1 MKTIARRKKKQKHF
15 IQLYM
20 RCKLLHHKF
29 NSTLEHFLKVN
40 KKSQHITV
48 RTLIFTAQD
57 FDGRSV
63 YLWIFYL
70 QHVVDRMTFQYCSMV
85 LYGTYTEVQ
94 IATFTNCLPN
104 LGVVLAGG
112 RSSGVIVK
120 AILPGSFA
128 YKDGQIKQGDHL
140 LAVNDV
146 FVHGMTCDQV
156 ANLLRHN
163 ADGKIQMIVGRAL
176 KSSTSAKKHSRT
188 TIRLPT
194 DVVTNPALLKNH
206 ITNLN
211 ADFGHKSSAST
222 ERYQSAIVEPSK
234 QQDVT
239 TSAPQHTGSRNDE
252 LENLSSQACLVN
264 RRKVDKK
271 TVQIRDIDL
280 EELKYE
286 QLPKILEQQTA
297 NSSQLT
303 TGESRNFYQ
312 PPSSAAATTSWE
324 SEDDSKLSL
333 HRSYSVG
340 NCDKIEETR
349 KKWQPICGPEYNILL
364 EIIIPQRF
372 VLHQPHSPVV
382 EFERSQCDETLGIS
396 LEGTVDIV
404 GNSEQC
410 PHHFI
415 KSISEDSDLCSLA
428 ELLKP
433 GDELLEVNDDVLYGK
448 SYCDVLNV
456 LRNLGKHVSIVC
468 ARRRSEFTK
477 PQVTQAGIE
486 LLGRFEDQEDMSGS
500 WSEKLDKAIIWSPYS
515 ERIMLVKGSEGLG
528 FTIFEHKAFID
539 RESTAIVV
547 HSLIPK
553 GVAQKSG
560 QILPGDRLLSVNDI
574 PMTNLSLK
582 KAIKILKATPV
593 GPVTLEIARP
603 LTLTGEVTADFDFEK
618 LYLPFD
624 ISMFDALRQVEDLS
638 EPLTDYISSS
648 PCIEKEEYDE
658 TFFPPTASAYGTIK
672 SISSTVCSVETNAS
686 SSSASSVKLQ
696 CSIPESLT
704 KTIRIKKKLSSFG
717 VKVEAAQYGSG
728 GCIVKSIDKYSA
740 VDFDGHLKV
749 GDMLLSVNGQDLKYA
764 SRAQV
769 KAIMRRVNLLTS
781 DISVKYVPAE
791 SVKKYDFY
799 QRRMNQRSSCSSLTG
814 LSLKKF
820 PEYYRSPYLSSKSL
834 ELSEIAVSESG
845 IKSANSS
852 LSLATAISC
861 PVTYRREYSFGDKID
876 TANGEQLS
884 STDLQLTTSDEQ
896 QDPRK
901 LPSVVGKSYQI
912 PILSDKLEIFNS
924 SDRSLLEKNKIN
936 DEQQL
941 PFVGTGI
948 GSGEVADERTEQ
960 QSEENVQNFETLD
973 NDKNRYA
980 EDQSAELG
988 IAKLKPVTKIVE
1000 IHRNKDQYLG
1010 ISIVGG
1016 KIEIM
1021 QGDNVKPFVISGVFV
1036 KSVLPNSAAQ
1046 KCNQIKIGDRILS
1059 VNGISLINRP
1069 HEECVHIIR
1078 HAESPVVLILESFSF
1093 AWPHLSSTSENEPNV
1108 QQTGQ
1113 TQDNR
1118 AYSSEEPGSQEKMT
1132 SSSIDID
1139 NWKNSNKSSTGSRR
1153 YASID
1158 SEQRSQLST
1167 VQHVLLDN
1175 SPDNGLTGSTTTM
1188 PVDDLCNDDKARQL
1202 STNGDCIV
1210 KAPTMSVKD
1219 DQLLL
1224 LDDELLERFGELNG
1238 ELHVTELRKANDN
1251 RLGLALVG
1259 NKDRSKVSVL
1269 IAGID
1274 DDDDES
1280 SAAFQ
1285 AFRQGKLSIGDEIL
1299 QVDDVVIH
1307 GRSHLNAS
1315 SIIKNRPNSIVRL
1328 VVLRRPNGAADL
1340 AIDPAKMQPSGDV
1353 LRKVSDP
1360 HAEFSFSKQSQ
1371 HEDTS
1376 PAAITMDAE
1385 TSTHTTFACDHHSKY
1400 ARTTDVKPIAEKTDV
1415 TEQISKTGSTTVQTQ
1430 STKSLKSA
1438 SNPATDSIV
1447 QGCET
1452 LIEIDKSGKGL
1463 GLSLV
1468 GGSDTILGSIVVH
1481 EIYPDGAAAMDGRL
1495 AAGDQILEVNGRS
1508 IRDAAHEVAI
1518 NLLRQTPSKVR
1529 LLVHRDPKMKINL
1542 LDPTNIYDIFEV
1554 ELNKKPGKGLGLSI
1568 VGRKHEPGIFI
1579 AEVMKGGIAESSGRL
1594 FQGDQLL
1601 AVNGKDLTASYQEEA
1616 ATLLKTATGIVKL
1629 KIGRIKVTSSRPKSA
1644 AAALSAA
1651 SDSSAQPALL
1661 NCMKISPEPS
1671 RRFTTTHGGRK
1682 DKGRFEASMKTEGRS
1697 KSLSPR
1703 EESNKKSCFYRISRH
1718 SFKFDRNRKT
1728 QIADTDDNNYDI
1740 IEVQLTK
1747 NSNQPWGMG
1756 VGKRPKGI
1764 LITSVQPNSLVDG
1777 KLHLGDRILA
1787 VNYQPVLDQASARSW
1802 LPGFA
1807 PCCSATNLIH
1817 PKDTTASFPTYCTQE
1832 PTGHFAAFSGQQFY
1846 GSFFETQAIIII
1858 LLRPIQEIQHHMC
1871 KTAEPSYTKLEMLL
1885 LQ

>member
-1 MKTIARRKKKQKHF
+1 MSSE
-15 IQLYM
+15 
-20 RCKLLHHKF
+20 F

-40 KKSQHITV
+40 QKSQHITV
-48 RTLIFTAQD
+48 RTLIFTAQAFEVKFFHHSHIESSVYYLIAD
-57 FDGRSV
+57 FDGSV

-85 LYGTYTEVQ
+85 VIVAVAVAVTALYGTYTEVQ

-239 TSAPQHTGSRNDE
+239 ASAPQHTGSRNDE

-297 NSSQLT
+297 NSSQLSLQQSSHISPSHEQLLPMLS

-312 PPSSAAATTSWE
+312 PPSSAATTSWE

-333 HRSYSVG
+333 HRSSSVG

-349 KKWQPICGPEYNILL
+349 KKWQPICGPEYNIL
-364 EIIIPQRF
+364 
-372 VLHQPHSPVV
+372 VV

-415 KSISEDSDLCSLA
+415 KSISEDNDLCSLA

-477 PQVTQAGIE
+477 PQVTQAGME
-486 LLGRFEDQEDMSGS
+486 LLGRFEDQEDMSDS

-603 LTLTGEVTADFDFEK
+603 LTLTGEV
-618 LYLPFD
+618 
-624 ISMFDALRQVEDLS
+624 EDLS

-658 TFFPPTASAYGTIK
+658 AFFPPTASAYGTIK

-728 GCIVKSIDKYSA
+728 GCVVKSIDKYSA

-749 GDMLLSVNGQDLKYA
+749 GDMLLSVNGQDLKHA

-861 PVTYRREYSFGDKID
+861 PVTYQREYSFGDKID

-896 QDPRK
+896 QDPQK
-901 LPSVVGKSYQI
+901 LPSVVEKSYQI

-924 SDRSLLEKNKIN
+924 NLPSDRSLLEKNKTN
-936 DEQQL
+936 NEQQL

-948 GSGEVADERTEQ
+948 GSSEVADEATEQ
-960 QSEENVQNFETLD
+960 QSEENVQNLETLD

-980 EDQSAELG
+980 ENQSAELG

-1078 HAESPVVLILESFSF
+1078 HAESPVLLILESFSF
-1093 AWPHLSSTSENEPNV
+1093 AWPHLSSTSENEPNA
-1108 QQTGQ
+1108 QTGQ
-1113 TQDNR
+1113 TQDNQ

-1139 NWKNSNKSSTGSRR
+1139 NWKNSNKSSTGSRC

-1167 VQHVLLDN
+1167 VQHVLDN
-1175 SPDNGLTGSTTTM
+1175 SPDNTTM

-1202 STNGDCIV
+1202 STNGECIV

-1219 DQLLL
+1219 DQLL

-1238 ELHVTELRKANDN
+1238 ELHITELRKANDN

-1274 DDDDES
+1274 DEN

-1315 SIIKNRPNSIVRL
+1315 SIIKNRPSSIVRL

-1415 TEQISKTGSTTVQTQ
+1415 SEQISKTGSTTVAAQ

-1616 ATLLKTATGIVKL
+1616 ATLLK
-1629 KIGRIKVTSSRPKSA
+1629 
-1644 AAALSAA
+1644 
-1651 SDSSAQPALL
+1651 ALL

-1671 RRFTTTHGGRK
+1671 RRFTTHGGRK

-1718 SFKFDRNRKT
+1718 SFKFDRN
-1728 QIADTDDNNYDI
+1728 TDDNNYDI

-1787 VNYQPVLDQASARSW
+1787 VNYQPVLDQASAVNFIREA
-1802 LPGFA
+1802 G
-1807 PCCSATNLIH
+1807 C
-1817 PKDTTASFPTYCTQE
+1817 QV
-1832 PTGHFAAFSGQQFY
+1832 
-1846 GSFFETQAIIII
+1846 
-1858 LLRPIQEIQHHMC
+1858 LLRVARQRI
-1871 KTAEPSYTKLEMLL
+1871 
-1885 LQ
+1885 

>member
-1 MKTIARRKKKQKHF
+1 MSSE
-15 IQLYM
+15 
-20 RCKLLHHKF
+20 F

-40 KKSQHITV
+40 QKSQHITV
-48 RTLIFTAQD
+48 RTLIFTAQAFEVKFFHHSHIESSVYYLIAD
-57 FDGRSV
+57 FDGSV

-85 LYGTYTEVQ
+85 VIVAVAVAVTALYGTYTEVQ

-239 TSAPQHTGSRNDE
+239 ASAPQHTGSRNDE

-297 NSSQLT
+297 NSSQLSLQQSSHISPSHEQLLPMLS

-312 PPSSAAATTSWE
+312 PPSSAATTSWE

-333 HRSYSVG
+333 HRSSSVG

-349 KKWQPICGPEYNILL
+349 KKWQPICGPEYNIL
-364 EIIIPQRF
+364 
-372 VLHQPHSPVV
+372 VV

-415 KSISEDSDLCSLA
+415 KSISEDNDLCSLA

-477 PQVTQAGIE
+477 PQVTQAGME
-486 LLGRFEDQEDMSGS
+486 LLGRFEDQEDMSDS

-603 LTLTGEVTADFDFEK
+603 LTLTGEV
-618 LYLPFD
+618 
-624 ISMFDALRQVEDLS
+624 EDLS

-658 TFFPPTASAYGTIK
+658 AFFPPTASAYGTIK

-728 GCIVKSIDKYSA
+728 GCVVKSIDKYSA

-749 GDMLLSVNGQDLKYA
+749 GDMLLSVNGQDLKHA

-861 PVTYRREYSFGDKID
+861 PVTYQREYSFGDKID

-896 QDPRK
+896 QDPQK
-901 LPSVVGKSYQI
+901 LPSVVEKSYQI

-924 SDRSLLEKNKIN
+924 NLPSDRSLLEKNKTN
-936 DEQQL
+936 NEQQL

-948 GSGEVADERTEQ
+948 GSSEVADEATEQ
-960 QSEENVQNFETLD
+960 QSEENVQNLETLD

-980 EDQSAELG
+980 ENQSAELG

-1078 HAESPVVLILESFSF
+1078 HAESPVLLILESFSF
-1093 AWPHLSSTSENEPNV
+1093 AWPHLSSTSENEPNA
-1108 QQTGQ
+1108 QTGQ
-1113 TQDNR
+1113 TQDNQ

-1139 NWKNSNKSSTGSRR
+1139 NWKNSNKSSTGSRC

-1167 VQHVLLDN
+1167 VQHVLDN
-1175 SPDNGLTGSTTTM
+1175 SPDNTTM

-1202 STNGDCIV
+1202 STNGECIV

-1219 DQLLL
+1219 DQLL

-1238 ELHVTELRKANDN
+1238 ELHITELRKANDN

-1274 DDDDES
+1274 DEN

-1315 SIIKNRPNSIVRL
+1315 SIIKNRPSSIVRL

-1415 TEQISKTGSTTVQTQ
+1415 SEQISKTGSTTVAAQ

-1671 RRFTTTHGGRK
+1671 RRFTTHGGRK

-1787 VNYQPVLDQASARSW
+1787 VNYQPVLDQASAVNFIREA
-1802 LPGFA
+1802 G
-1807 PCCSATNLIH
+1807 C
-1817 PKDTTASFPTYCTQE
+1817 QV
-1832 PTGHFAAFSGQQFY
+1832 
-1846 GSFFETQAIIII
+1846 
-1858 LLRPIQEIQHHMC
+1858 LLRVARQRI
-1871 KTAEPSYTKLEMLL
+1871 
-1885 LQ
+1885 

>member
-1 MKTIARRKKKQKHF
+1 
-15 IQLYM
+15 
-20 RCKLLHHKF
+20 
-29 NSTLEHFLKVN
+29 LEHFLKVN
-40 KKSQHITV
+40 QKSQHIIV
-48 RTLIFTAQD
+48 CPRLILLLFTAQVKIAYYSHIESFVYCLISDCDGSVD
-57 FDGRSV
+57 F
-63 YLWIFYL
+63 WIFYL

-94 IATFTNCLPN
+94 IATFNNCLSN
-104 LGVVLAGG
+104 LGVVLTGG

-163 ADGKIQMIVGRAL
+163 ADGKIQMIVGRTL
-176 KSSTSAKKHSRT
+176 KSSTSAKKHSST

-194 DVVTNPALLKNH
+194 DVVTNPALLKNY
-206 ITNLN
+206 ITSLN
-211 ADFGHKSSAST
+211 ADFCQKSSVST
-222 ERYQSAIVEPSK
+222 EHYPSEIVETSK

-239 TSAPQHTGSRNDE
+239 SAALQNAGSRSDE

-264 RRKVDKK
+264 RRKVGKK

-297 NSSQLT
+297 NSSQLSLQQSSLISPSHEQLLPMLS

-312 PPSSAAATTSWE
+312 PPSSAATTSWE
-324 SEDDSKLSL
+324 SEDNSKLSL
-333 HRSYSVG
+333 HRSSSVG
-340 NCDKIEETR
+340 NYDKIEETR
-349 KKWQPICGPEYNILL
+349 KKWQPICGPEYNIL
-364 EIIIPQRF
+364 
-372 VLHQPHSPVV
+372 VV

-396 LEGTVDIV
+396 LEGTVDII

-415 KSISEDSDLCSLA
+415 KSVSEDSDLCSLR

-477 PQVTQAGIE
+477 PQVTQASME

-528 FTIFEHKAFID
+528 FTVFEHKAFID

-603 LTLTGEVTADFDFEK
+603 LTLTGEV
-618 LYLPFD
+618 
-624 ISMFDALRQVEDLS
+624 EDLS
-638 EPLTDYISSS
+638 DQLTDYTSSN
-648 PCIEKEEYDE
+648 PCIEKEEYDGA
-658 TFFPPTASAYGTIK
+658 FFPPTASAYDTIK

-717 VKVEAAQYGSG
+717 VKVEAAQYGSS
-728 GCIVKSIDKYSA
+728 GCVVKSIDKYSA
-740 VDFDGHLKV
+740 VDFDGRLKV
-749 GDMLLSVNGQDLKYA
+749 GDMLLSVNGQDLKHA

-814 LSLKKF
+814 LSLK
-820 PEYYRSPYLSSKSL
+820 SPYLSTKSL
-834 ELSEIAVSESG
+834 ELSEIAVLESG

-861 PVTYRREYSFGDKID
+861 PVTLQSEYSFGDKTD
-876 TANGEQLS
+876 TANSEQLS
-884 STDLQLTTSDEQ
+884 STDLQLTASDEQ
-896 QDPRK
+896 QYPQR
-901 LPSVVGKSYQI
+901 LPSVVEKGYEV
-912 PILSDKLEIFNS
+912 PILSDESAIFNS
-924 SDRSLLEKNKIN
+924 NLPSDRSFLERNKTN
-936 DEQQL
+936 NEQL
-941 PFVGTGI
+941 SFDGTDVE
-948 GSGEVADERTEQ
+948 SSEVADEATRQ
-960 QSEENVQNFETLD
+960 QSKEESVQNFETLD
-973 NDKNRYA
+973 SDKNRYA
-980 EDQSAELG
+980 IDQSAELG

-1021 QGDNVKPFVISGVFV
+1021 QGDNAKPFVISGVFV
-1036 KSVLPNSAAQ
+1036 KSVLPNSAAE

-1059 VNGISLINRP
+1059 VNGISLVNRP

-1078 HAESPVVLILESFSF
+1078 HAQSPVLLILESFSF
-1093 AWPHLSSTSENEPNV
+1093 AWPHLSSTSENEPNA
-1108 QQTGQ
+1108 QTGQ
-1113 TQDNR
+1113 TQDNQ
-1118 AYSSEEPGSQEKMT
+1118 ASSEKPGSQEMT

-1139 NWKNSNKSSTGSRR
+1139 NWKNSNKSSGSRCP
-1153 YASID
+1153 SID

-1167 VQHVLLDN
+1167 VQHVLDN
-1175 SPDNGLTGSTTTM
+1175 SPDDTM
-1188 PVDDLCNDDKARQL
+1188 PVDDLCYDDKVRRL
-1202 STNGDCIV
+1202 STNGCIV

-1219 DQLLL
+1219 DQL
-1224 LDDELLERFGELNG
+1224 DELLERFGELNG
-1238 ELHVTELRKANDN
+1238 ELHVTELRKASND

-1269 IAGID
+1269 IAGIH
-1274 DDDDES
+1274 ES

-1285 AFRQGKLSIGDEIL
+1285 AFREGKLSIGDEIL

-1315 SIIKNRPNSIVRL
+1315 SIIKNRPSSVVRL

-1340 AIDPAKMQPSGDV
+1340 AVDPAKMQPCGDV

-1360 HAEFSFSKQSQ
+1360 HAEFSLSKQSQ
-1371 HEDTS
+1371 QDDTS
-1376 PAAITMDAE
+1376 PATTVMDAE
-1385 TSTHTTFACDHHSKY
+1385 TSTHTTFACDNHSTKY
-1400 ARTTDVKPIAEKTDV
+1400 ACTTDIKPIAEKADV
-1415 TEQISKTGSTTVQTQ
+1415 SEQISKTGSATTTAQ
-1430 STKSLKSA
+1430 STKSLKSV
-1438 SNPATDSIV
+1438 SNPATDSIL

-1508 IRDAAHEVAI
+1508 IRDAAHDVAI

-1529 LLVHRDPKMKINL
+1529 LLVHRDPMMKINL

-1579 AEVMKGGIAESSGRL
+1579 AEVMKGGVAESSGRL

-1616 ATLLKTATGIVKL
+1616 AALLKTATGMVKL

-1651 SDSSAQPALL
+1651 TDSSAQPALL

-1671 RRFTTTHGGRK
+1671 RRFTPHGGRK

-1728 QIADTDDNNYDI
+1728 QIADTDDNCYDI
-1740 IEVQLTK
+1740 IDVQLTK

-1756 VGKRPKGI
+1756 VGKRPRGI
-1764 LITSVQPNSLVDG
+1764 LITSVQPNSIVDG
-1777 KLHLGDRILA
+1777 KLHVHLLSYQSVITFWLSIINQCLIKHRQLISSDKPAARFCSVLLG
-1787 VNYQPVLDQASARSW
+1787 NEH
-1802 LPGFA
+1802 
-1807 PCCSATNLIH
+1807 N
-1817 PKDTTASFPTYCTQE
+1817 
-1832 PTGHFAAFSGQQFY
+1832 
-1846 GSFFETQAIIII
+1846 
-1858 LLRPIQEIQHHMC
+1858 
-1871 KTAEPSYTKLEMLL
+1871 PS
-1885 LQ
+1885 

>member
-1 MKTIARRKKKQKHF
+1 MSSE
-15 IQLYM
+15 
-20 RCKLLHHKF
+20 F

-40 KKSQHITV
+40 QKSQHITV
-48 RTLIFTAQD
+48 RTLIFTAQAFEVKFFHHSHIESSVYYLIAD
-57 FDGRSV
+57 FDGSV

-85 LYGTYTEVQ
+85 VIVAVAVAVTALYGTYTEVQ

-239 TSAPQHTGSRNDE
+239 ASAPQHTGSRNDE

-297 NSSQLT
+297 NSSQLSLQQSSHISPSHEQLLPMLS

-312 PPSSAAATTSWE
+312 PPSSAATTSWE

-333 HRSYSVG
+333 HRSSSVG

-349 KKWQPICGPEYNILL
+349 KKWQPICGPEYNIL
-364 EIIIPQRF
+364 
-372 VLHQPHSPVV
+372 VV

-415 KSISEDSDLCSLA
+415 KSISEDNDLCSLA

-477 PQVTQAGIE
+477 PQVTQAGME
-486 LLGRFEDQEDMSGS
+486 LLGRFEDQEDMSDS

-603 LTLTGEVTADFDFEK
+603 LTLTGEV
-618 LYLPFD
+618 
-624 ISMFDALRQVEDLS
+624 EDLS

-658 TFFPPTASAYGTIK
+658 AFFPPTASAYGTIK

-728 GCIVKSIDKYSA
+728 GCVVKSIDKYSA

-749 GDMLLSVNGQDLKYA
+749 GDMLLSVNGQDLKHA

-861 PVTYRREYSFGDKID
+861 PVTYQREYSFGDKID

-896 QDPRK
+896 QDPQK
-901 LPSVVGKSYQI
+901 LPSVVEKSYQI

-924 SDRSLLEKNKIN
+924 NLPSDRSLLEKNKTN
-936 DEQQL
+936 NEQQL

-948 GSGEVADERTEQ
+948 GSSEVADEATEQ
-960 QSEENVQNFETLD
+960 QSEENVQNLETLD

-980 EDQSAELG
+980 ENQSAELG

-1078 HAESPVVLILESFSF
+1078 HAESPVLLILESFSF
-1093 AWPHLSSTSENEPNV
+1093 AWPHLSSTSENEPNA
-1108 QQTGQ
+1108 QTGQ
-1113 TQDNR
+1113 TQDNQ

-1139 NWKNSNKSSTGSRR
+1139 NWKNSNKSSTGSRC

-1167 VQHVLLDN
+1167 VQHVLDN
-1175 SPDNGLTGSTTTM
+1175 SPDNTTM

-1202 STNGDCIV
+1202 STNGECIV

-1219 DQLLL
+1219 DQLL

-1238 ELHVTELRKANDN
+1238 ELHITELRKANDN

-1274 DDDDES
+1274 DEN

-1315 SIIKNRPNSIVRL
+1315 SIIKNRPSSIVRL

-1415 TEQISKTGSTTVQTQ
+1415 SEQISKTGSTTVAAQ

-1651 SDSSAQPALL
+1651 SDSSAQPVAVHLIALL

-1671 RRFTTTHGGRK
+1671 RRFTTHGGRK

-1718 SFKFDRNRKT
+1718 SFKFDRN
-1728 QIADTDDNNYDI
+1728 TDDNNYDI

-1787 VNYQPVLDQASARSW
+1787 VNYQPVLDQASAVNFIREA
-1802 LPGFA
+1802 G
-1807 PCCSATNLIH
+1807 C
-1817 PKDTTASFPTYCTQE
+1817 QV
-1832 PTGHFAAFSGQQFY
+1832 
-1846 GSFFETQAIIII
+1846 
-1858 LLRPIQEIQHHMC
+1858 LLRVARQRI
-1871 KTAEPSYTKLEMLL
+1871 
-1885 LQ
+1885 

>member
-1 MKTIARRKKKQKHF
+1 MI
-15 IQLYM
+15 
-20 RCKLLHHKF
+20 
-29 NSTLEHFLKVN
+29 VN
-40 KKSQHITV
+40 
-48 RTLIFTAQD
+48 
-57 FDGRSV
+57 V
-63 YLWIFYL
+63 YLI
-70 QHVVDRMTFQYCSMV
+70 
-85 LYGTYTEVQ
+85 
-94 IATFTNCLPN
+94 
-104 LGVVLAGG
+104 LA
-112 RSSGVIVK
+112 
-120 AILPGSFA
+120 
-128 YKDGQIKQGDHL
+128 
-140 LAVNDV
+140 
-146 FVHGMTCDQV
+146 
-156 ANLLRHN
+156 
-163 ADGKIQMIVGRAL
+163 
-176 KSSTSAKKHSRT
+176 
-188 TIRLPT
+188 
-194 DVVTNPALLKNH
+194 
-206 ITNLN
+206 
-211 ADFGHKSSAST
+211 
-222 ERYQSAIVEPSK
+222 
-234 QQDVT
+234 
-239 TSAPQHTGSRNDE
+239 
-252 LENLSSQACLVN
+252 
-264 RRKVDKK
+264 
-271 TVQIRDIDL
+271 
-280 EELKYE
+280 
-286 QLPKILEQQTA
+286 
-297 NSSQLT
+297 

-312 PPSSAAATTSWE
+312 PPSSAATTSWE

-333 HRSYSVG
+333 HRSSSVG

-349 KKWQPICGPEYNILL
+349 KKWQPICGPEYNILVWACWIFFL
-364 EIIIPQRF
+364 NIYLFIIEVRNNYT
-372 VLHQPHSPVV
+372 SKVV

-415 KSISEDSDLCSLA
+415 KSISEDNDLCSLA

-477 PQVTQAGIE
+477 PQVTQAGME
-486 LLGRFEDQEDMSGS
+486 LLGRFEDQEDMSDS

-603 LTLTGEVTADFDFEK
+603 LTLTGEV
-618 LYLPFD
+618 
-624 ISMFDALRQVEDLS
+624 EDLS

-658 TFFPPTASAYGTIK
+658 AFFPPTASAYGTIK
-672 SISSTVCSVETNAS
+672 SDRYFSYAEN
-686 SSSASSVKLQ
+686 VKL
-696 CSIPESLT
+696 
-704 KTIRIKKKLSSFG
+704 LSFIFSRVSRRLFVLWKRTHLQVQHR

-728 GCIVKSIDKYSA
+728 GCVVKSIDKYSA

-749 GDMLLSVNGQDLKYA
+749 GDMLLSVNGQDLKHA

-781 DISVKYVPAE
+781 DIRNYFLSYYTGNLYVGE
-791 SVKKYDFY
+791 
-799 QRRMNQRSSCSSLTG
+799 
-814 LSLKKF
+814 LSLSFSFPSFISVHSEKSFFIVSVDQENGVHREICASGKREKVRFLSKKNEPTKQLFLFDRTFVELSINHCETDICCFNCVSNENNSKSVYSEICALYRKF

-861 PVTYRREYSFGDKID
+861 PVTYQREYSFGDKID

-896 QDPRK
+896 QDPQK
-901 LPSVVGKSYQI
+901 LPSVVEKSYQI

-924 SDRSLLEKNKIN
+924 NLPSDRSLLEKNKTN
-936 DEQQL
+936 NEQQL

-948 GSGEVADERTEQ
+948 GSSEVADEATEQ
-960 QSEENVQNFETLD
+960 QSEENVQNLETLD

-980 EDQSAELG
+980 ENQSAELG

-1078 HAESPVVLILESFSF
+1078 HAESPVLLILESFSF
-1093 AWPHLSSTSENEPNV
+1093 AWPHLSSTSENEPNA
-1108 QQTGQ
+1108 QTGQ
-1113 TQDNR
+1113 TQDNQ

-1139 NWKNSNKSSTGSRR
+1139 NWKNSNKSSTGSRC

-1167 VQHVLLDN
+1167 VQHVLDN
-1175 SPDNGLTGSTTTM
+1175 SPDNTTM

-1202 STNGDCIV
+1202 STNGECIV

-1219 DQLLL
+1219 DQLL

-1238 ELHVTELRKANDN
+1238 ELHITELRKANDN

-1274 DDDDES
+1274 DEN

-1315 SIIKNRPNSIVRL
+1315 SIIKNRPSSIVRL

-1415 TEQISKTGSTTVQTQ
+1415 SEQISKTGSTTV
-1430 STKSLKSA
+1430 A
-1438 SNPATDSIV
+1438 ATDSIV

-1495 AAGDQILEVNGRS
+1495 AAGDQILEVAS
-1508 IRDAAHEVAI
+1508 TVDH
-1518 NLLRQTPSKVR
+1518 LPFL
-1529 LLVHRDPKMKINL
+1529 
-1542 LDPTNIYDIFEV
+1542 YDENV
-1554 ELNKKPGKGLGLSI
+1554 TLTL
-1568 VGRKHEPGIFI
+1568 
-1579 AEVMKGGIAESSGRL
+1579 MKGGIAESSGRL

-1616 ATLLKTATGIVKL
+1616 ATLLK
-1629 KIGRIKVTSSRPKSA
+1629 
-1644 AAALSAA
+1644 
-1651 SDSSAQPALL
+1651 ALL

-1671 RRFTTTHGGRK
+1671 RRFTTHGGRK

-1718 SFKFDRNRKT
+1718 SFKFDRN
-1728 QIADTDDNNYDI
+1728 TDDNNYDI

-1787 VNYQPVLDQASARSW
+1787 VNYQPVLDQASAVNFIREA
-1802 LPGFA
+1802 G
-1807 PCCSATNLIH
+1807 C
-1817 PKDTTASFPTYCTQE
+1817 QV
-1832 PTGHFAAFSGQQFY
+1832 
-1846 GSFFETQAIIII
+1846 
-1858 LLRPIQEIQHHMC
+1858 LLRVARQRI
-1871 KTAEPSYTKLEMLL
+1871 
-1885 LQ
+1885 

>member
-1 MKTIARRKKKQKHF
+1 
-15 IQLYM
+15 
-20 RCKLLHHKF
+20 
-29 NSTLEHFLKVN
+29 
-40 KKSQHITV
+40 
-48 RTLIFTAQD
+48 
-57 FDGRSV
+57 
-63 YLWIFYL
+63 LWIFYL

-239 TSAPQHTGSRNDE
+239 ASAPQHTGSRNDE

-312 PPSSAAATTSWE
+312 PPSSAATTSWE

-333 HRSYSVG
+333 HRSSSVG

-372 VLHQPHSPVV
+372 VLHQPQSTFKMYLLHSVQQSKCSNNVV

-582 KAIKILKATPV
+582 KAIKILKATPI

-603 LTLTGEVTADFDFEK
+603 LTLTGE
-618 LYLPFD
+618 
-624 ISMFDALRQVEDLS
+624 VEDLS

-648 PCIEKEEYDE
+648 PCIEKDEYDE
-658 TFFPPTASAYGTIK
+658 TFFPPTASAYGTMK

-704 KTIRIKKKLSSFG
+704 KTIKIKKKLSSFG

-728 GCIVKSIDKYSA
+728 GCVVKSIDKYSA

-749 GDMLLSVNGQDLKYA
+749 GDMLLSVNGQDLKHA

-861 PVTYRREYSFGDKID
+861 PVTYQREYSFGDKTD
-876 TANGEQLS
+876 TASGEQLS

-896 QDPRK
+896 QDPQK
-901 LPSVVGKSYQI
+901 LPSVVEKSYQI

-924 SDRSLLEKNKIN
+924 NLPSDRNLLEKNKTN
-936 DEQQL
+936 TEQQL

-948 GSGEVADERTEQ
+948 GSSEVGDEATEQ

-1078 HAESPVVLILESFSF
+1078 HAESPVLLILESFSF
-1093 AWPHLSSTSENEPNV
+1093 AWPHLSSTSENEPNA
-1108 QQTGQ
+1108 QTGQ
-1113 TQDNR
+1113 TQDNQ
-1118 AYSSEEPGSQEKMT
+1118 AYSSSSSSSSEEPGSQEKMT

-1139 NWKNSNKSSTGSRR
+1139 NWKNSNKSSTGSRC

-1167 VQHVLLDN
+1167 VQHVLDN
-1175 SPDNGLTGSTTTM
+1175 SPDNTTM
-1188 PVDDLCNDDKARQL
+1188 PVDDLCDDDKARQL
-1202 STNGDCIV
+1202 STNGESIV

-1219 DQLLL
+1219 DQLL

-1238 ELHVTELRKANDN
+1238 ELHITELRKANDN

-1269 IAGID
+1269 IAGI
-1274 DDDDES
+1274 DDES

-1315 SIIKNRPNSIVRL
+1315 SIIKNRPSSIVRL

-1360 HAEFSFSKQSQ
+1360 HAEFSFSKQSE

-1400 ARTTDVKPIAEKTDV
+1400 ARTTDVKPTAEKTDV
-1415 TEQISKTGSTTVQTQ
+1415 SDQISKTGSTTVAAQ

-1495 AAGDQILEVNGRS
+1495 AAGDQILEVASTVDHLPFLCDENVTFTLVNGRS

-1651 SDSSAQPALL
+1651 SDSSAQPVAVHLIPLL

-1671 RRFTTTHGGRK
+1671 RRFTTHGGRK

-1728 QIADTDDNNYDI
+1728 QIADTTDNNYDI

-1787 VNYQPVLDQASARSW
+1787 VNYQPVLDQASAVNFIREA
-1802 LPGFA
+1802 G
-1807 PCCSATNLIH
+1807 C
-1817 PKDTTASFPTYCTQE
+1817 QV
-1832 PTGHFAAFSGQQFY
+1832 
-1846 GSFFETQAIIII
+1846 
-1858 LLRPIQEIQHHMC
+1858 LLRVARQRI
-1871 KTAEPSYTKLEMLL
+1871 
-1885 LQ
+1885 

>member
-1 MKTIARRKKKQKHF
+1 
-15 IQLYM
+15 M
-20 RCKLLHHKF
+20 RG
-29 NSTLEHFLKVN
+29 N
-40 KKSQHITV
+40 
-48 RTLIFTAQD
+48 
-57 FDGRSV
+57 FDGSV

-239 TSAPQHTGSRNDE
+239 ASAPQHTGSRNDE

-297 NSSQLT
+297 NSSQLSLQQSSHISPSHEQLLPMLS

-312 PPSSAAATTSWE
+312 PPSSAATTSWE

-333 HRSYSVG
+333 HRSSSVG
-340 NCDKIEETR
+340 NRDKIEETR
-349 KKWQPICGPEYNILL
+349 KKWQPICGPEYNIL
-364 EIIIPQRF
+364 
-372 VLHQPHSPVV
+372 VV

-582 KAIKILKATPV
+582 KAIKILKATPI

-603 LTLTGEVTADFDFEK
+603 LTLTGE
-618 LYLPFD
+618 
-624 ISMFDALRQVEDLS
+624 VEDLS

-648 PCIEKEEYDE
+648 PCIEKDEYDE
-658 TFFPPTASAYGTIK
+658 TFFPPTASAYGTMK

-704 KTIRIKKKLSSFG
+704 KTIKIKKKLSSFG

-728 GCIVKSIDKYSA
+728 GCVVKSIDKYSA

-749 GDMLLSVNGQDLKYA
+749 GDMLLSVNGQDLKHA

-861 PVTYRREYSFGDKID
+861 PVTYQREYSFGDKTD
-876 TANGEQLS
+876 TASGEQLS

-896 QDPRK
+896 QDPQK
-901 LPSVVGKSYQI
+901 LPSVVEKSYQI

-924 SDRSLLEKNKIN
+924 NLPSDRNLLEKNKTN
-936 DEQQL
+936 NEQQL

-948 GSGEVADERTEQ
+948 GSSEVGDEATEQ

-1078 HAESPVVLILESFSF
+1078 HAESPVLLILESFSF
-1093 AWPHLSSTSENEPNV
+1093 AWPHLSSTSENEPNA
-1108 QQTGQ
+1108 QTGQ
-1113 TQDNR
+1113 TQDNQ
-1118 AYSSEEPGSQEKMT
+1118 AYSSSSSEEPGSQEKMT

-1139 NWKNSNKSSTGSRR
+1139 NWKNSNKSSTGSRC

-1167 VQHVLLDN
+1167 VQHVLDN
-1175 SPDNGLTGSTTTM
+1175 SPDNTTM
-1188 PVDDLCNDDKARQL
+1188 PVDDLCDDDKARQL
-1202 STNGDCIV
+1202 STNGESIV

-1219 DQLLL
+1219 DQLL

-1238 ELHVTELRKANDN
+1238 ELHITELRKANDN

-1269 IAGID
+1269 IAGI
-1274 DDDDES
+1274 DDES

-1315 SIIKNRPNSIVRL
+1315 SIIKNRPSSIVRL

-1360 HAEFSFSKQSQ
+1360 HAEFSFSKQSE

-1400 ARTTDVKPIAEKTDV
+1400 ARTTDVKPTVEKTDLSD
-1415 TEQISKTGSTTVQTQ
+1415 QISKTGSTTVAAQ

-1579 AEVMKGGIAESSGRL
+1579 AEVVGQYHKIVFSYKYLWYYSVILIFTMKGGIAESSGRL

-1651 SDSSAQPALL
+1651 SDSSAQPVAVHLIPLL

-1671 RRFTTTHGGRK
+1671 RRFTTHGGRK

-1728 QIADTDDNNYDI
+1728 QIADTTDNNYDI

-1787 VNYQPVLDQASARSW
+1787 VNYQPVLDQASAVNFIREA
-1802 LPGFA
+1802 G
-1807 PCCSATNLIH
+1807 C
-1817 PKDTTASFPTYCTQE
+1817 QV
-1832 PTGHFAAFSGQQFY
+1832 
-1846 GSFFETQAIIII
+1846 
-1858 LLRPIQEIQHHMC
+1858 LLRVARQRI
-1871 KTAEPSYTKLEMLL
+1871 
-1885 LQ
+1885 

>member
-1 MKTIARRKKKQKHF
+1 
-15 IQLYM
+15 
-20 RCKLLHHKF
+20 
-29 NSTLEHFLKVN
+29 
-40 KKSQHITV
+40 
-48 RTLIFTAQD
+48 
-57 FDGRSV
+57 
-63 YLWIFYL
+63 L

-94 IATFTNCLPN
+94 IATFTNCLSN
-104 LGVVLAGG
+104 LGVVLTGG

-163 ADGKIQMIVGRAL
+163 ADGKIQMIVGRTL

-194 DVVTNPALLKNH
+194 AVVTNPALLKNH

-211 ADFGHKSSAST
+211 ADFCQKSSVST
-222 ERYQSAIVEPSK
+222 ERYQSAIVETSK

-239 TSAPQHTGSRNDE
+239 SAAPQNAGSRSDE

-264 RRKVDKK
+264 RRKVGKK

-297 NSSQLT
+297 NSSQLSLQQSSLISPSHEQLLPMLS

-312 PPSSAAATTSWE
+312 PPSSAAITSWE

-333 HRSYSVG
+333 HRSSSVG
-340 NCDKIEETR
+340 NYDKIEETR
-349 KKWQPICGPEYNILL
+349 KKWQPICGPEYNIL
-364 EIIIPQRF
+364 
-372 VLHQPHSPVV
+372 VV

-396 LEGTVDIV
+396 LEGTVDII

-415 KSISEDSDLCSLA
+415 KSISEDSDLCSLT

-603 LTLTGEVTADFDFEK
+603 LTLTGEV
-618 LYLPFD
+618 
-624 ISMFDALRQVEDLS
+624 EDLS
-638 EPLTDYISSS
+638 DQLTDYISSN
-648 PCIEKEEYDE
+648 PCIEKEEYDGA
-658 TFFPPTASAYGTIK
+658 FFPPTASAYDTIK

-717 VKVEAAQYGSG
+717 VKVEAAQYGSS
-728 GCIVKSIDKYSA
+728 GCVVKSIDKYSA

-814 LSLKKF
+814 LSLK
-820 PEYYRSPYLSSKSL
+820 SPYLSTKSL

-861 PVTYRREYSFGDKID
+861 PVTLQREYSFGDKTD
-876 TANGEQLS
+876 TANSEQLS
-884 STDLQLTTSDEQ
+884 STDLQLTISDEQ
-896 QDPRK
+896 QDPQR
-901 LPSVVGKSYQI
+901 LSSVVEKSYQV
-912 PILSDKLEIFNS
+912 PILSDESEIFNS
-924 SDRSLLEKNKIN
+924 NLPSDRSFLERNKAN
-936 DEQQL
+936 NEQL
-941 PFVGTGI
+941 PFDGTDME
-948 GSGEVADERTEQ
+948 SSEVADEATKQ
-960 QSEENVQNFETLD
+960 QSKEENVQNFETLD
-973 NDKNRYA
+973 SDKNRYA
-980 EDQSAELG
+980 VDQSAELG
-988 IAKLKPVTKIVE
+988 IAKLKPVTKVVE

-1021 QGDNVKPFVISGVFV
+1021 QGDNAKPFVISGVFV
-1036 KSVLPNSAAQ
+1036 KSVLPNSAAK

-1078 HAESPVVLILESFSF
+1078 HAHSPVLLILESFSF
-1093 AWPHLSSTSENEPNV
+1093 AWPHLSSTSENEPNA
-1108 QQTGQ
+1108 QTGQ
-1113 TQDNR
+1113 TQDNQT
-1118 AYSSEEPGSQEKMT
+1118 SSEEPGSQEMT

-1139 NWKNSNKSSTGSRR
+1139 NWKNSNKSSGSRC
-1153 YASID
+1153 ASID

-1167 VQHVLLDN
+1167 VQQQHVLDN
-1175 SPDNGLTGSTTTM
+1175 SPDDTM
-1188 PVDDLCNDDKARQL
+1188 PVDDLCYDDKARRL
-1202 STNGDCIV
+1202 STNGCIV

-1219 DQLLL
+1219 DQL
-1224 LDDELLERFGELNG
+1224 DELLERFGELNG
-1238 ELHVTELRKANDN
+1238 ELHVTELRKTSND

-1269 IAGID
+1269 IAGIH
-1274 DDDDES
+1274 ES

-1285 AFRQGKLSIGDEIL
+1285 AFREGKLSIGDEIL

-1315 SIIKNRPNSIVRL
+1315 SIIKNRPSSVVRL

-1340 AIDPAKMQPSGDV
+1340 AIDPAKMQPCGDI

-1360 HAEFSFSKQSQ
+1360 HAEFSLSKQSQ
-1371 HEDTS
+1371 QDDTS
-1376 PAAITMDAE
+1376 PATTTMDAE
-1385 TSTHTTFACDHHSKY
+1385 TSTQTTFACDNHSKY
-1400 ARTTDVKPIAEKTDV
+1400 ACTTDIKPTAEKTDV
-1415 TEQISKTGSTTVQTQ
+1415 SEQISKTASTTVTAQ
-1430 STKSLKSA
+1430 STKSLKSV
-1438 SNPATDSIV
+1438 SNPATDSIL

-1508 IRDAAHEVAI
+1508 IRDAAHDVAI

-1529 LLVHRDPKMKINL
+1529 LLVHRDPMMKINL
-1542 LDPTNIYDIFEV
+1542 LDPTNIYDIFEM

-1579 AEVMKGGIAESSGRL
+1579 AEVMKGGVAESSGRL

-1616 ATLLKTATGIVKL
+1616 ATLLKTATGMVKL

-1644 AAALSAA
+1644 AASLSAA
-1651 SDSSAQPALL
+1651 TDSSAQPALL

-1671 RRFTTTHGGRK
+1671 GRFTPHGGRK

-1718 SFKFDRNRKT
+1718 SFKFDRN
-1728 QIADTDDNNYDI
+1728 TDDNYYDI
-1740 IEVQLTK
+1740 IDVQLTK

-1756 VGKRPKGI
+1756 VGKRPRGI

-1777 KLHLGDRILA
+1777 KLHIGDHILA
-1787 VNYQPVLDQASARSW
+1787 VNYQPVLDQASAVNFIREA
-1802 LPGFA
+1802 GCQEA
-1807 PCCSATNLIH
+1807 TGQYSAFL
-1817 PKDTTASFPTYCTQE
+1817 
-1832 PTGHFAAFSGQQFY
+1832 GQQ
-1846 GSFFETQAIIII
+1846 
-1858 LLRPIQEIQHHMC
+1858 LLVHFRYISYYLPSTVYNQHHIC
-1871 KTAEPSYTKLEMLL
+1871 KTN
-1885 LQ
+1885 

>member
-1 MKTIARRKKKQKHF
+1 
-15 IQLYM
+15 
-20 RCKLLHHKF
+20 
-29 NSTLEHFLKVN
+29 
-40 KKSQHITV
+40 
-48 RTLIFTAQD
+48 
-57 FDGRSV
+57 
-63 YLWIFYL
+63 LWIFYL

-222 ERYQSAIVEPSK
+222 ERYESAIVEPSK

-239 TSAPQHTGSRNDE
+239 ASAPQHTGSRNDE

-312 PPSSAAATTSWE
+312 PPSSAATTSWE

-333 HRSYSVG
+333 HRSSSVG
-340 NCDKIEETR
+340 NRDKIEETR
-349 KKWQPICGPEYNILL
+349 KKWQPICGPEYNIL
-364 EIIIPQRF
+364 
-372 VLHQPHSPVV
+372 VV

-582 KAIKILKATPV
+582 KAIKILKATPI

-603 LTLTGEVTADFDFEK
+603 LTLTGE
-618 LYLPFD
+618 
-624 ISMFDALRQVEDLS
+624 VEDLS

-648 PCIEKEEYDE
+648 PCIEKDEYDE
-658 TFFPPTASAYGTIK
+658 TFFPPTASAYGTMK

-704 KTIRIKKKLSSFG
+704 KTIKIKKKLSSFG

-728 GCIVKSIDKYSA
+728 GCVVKSIDKYSA

-749 GDMLLSVNGQDLKYA
+749 GDMLLSVNGQDLKHA

-861 PVTYRREYSFGDKID
+861 PVTYQREYSFGDKTD
-876 TANGEQLS
+876 TASGEQLS

-896 QDPRK
+896 QDPQK
-901 LPSVVGKSYQI
+901 LPSVVEKSYQI

-924 SDRSLLEKNKIN
+924 NLPSDRNLLEKNKTN
-936 DEQQL
+936 NEQQL

-948 GSGEVADERTEQ
+948 GSSEVGDEATEQ

-1078 HAESPVVLILESFSF
+1078 HAESPVLLILESFSF
-1093 AWPHLSSTSENEPNV
+1093 AWPHLSSTSENEPNA
-1108 QQTGQ
+1108 QTGQ
-1113 TQDNR
+1113 TQDNQ
-1118 AYSSEEPGSQEKMT
+1118 AYSSSSSSEEPGSQEKMT

-1139 NWKNSNKSSTGSRR
+1139 NWKNSNKSSTGSRC

-1167 VQHVLLDN
+1167 VQHVLDN
-1175 SPDNGLTGSTTTM
+1175 SPDNTTM
-1188 PVDDLCNDDKARQL
+1188 PVDDLCDDDKARQL
-1202 STNGDCIV
+1202 STNGESIV

-1219 DQLLL
+1219 DQLL

-1238 ELHVTELRKANDN
+1238 ELHITELRKANDN

-1269 IAGID
+1269 IAGI
-1274 DDDDES
+1274 DDES

-1315 SIIKNRPNSIVRL
+1315 SIIKNRPSSIVRL

-1360 HAEFSFSKQSQ
+1360 HAEFSFSKQSE

-1376 PAAITMDAE
+1376 PAAIAMDAE

-1400 ARTTDVKPIAEKTDV
+1400 ARTTDVKPTAEKTDV
-1415 TEQISKTGSTTVQTQ
+1415 SDQISKTGSTTV
-1430 STKSLKSA
+1430 A
-1438 SNPATDSIV
+1438 ATDSIV

-1495 AAGDQILEVNGRS
+1495 AAGDQILEVAS
-1508 IRDAAHEVAI
+1508 TVDH
-1518 NLLRQTPSKVR
+1518 LPFL
-1529 LLVHRDPKMKINL
+1529 
-1542 LDPTNIYDIFEV
+1542 YDENVTFT
-1554 ELNKKPGKGLGLSI
+1554 L
-1568 VGRKHEPGIFI
+1568 
-1579 AEVMKGGIAESSGRL
+1579 MKGGIAESSGRL

-1616 ATLLKTATGIVKL
+1616 ATLLK
-1629 KIGRIKVTSSRPKSA
+1629 P
-1644 AAALSAA
+1644 
-1651 SDSSAQPALL
+1651 LL

-1671 RRFTTTHGGRK
+1671 RRFTTHGGRK

-1718 SFKFDRNRKT
+1718 SFKFDR
-1728 QIADTDDNNYDI
+1728 I
-1740 IEVQLTK
+1740 QLTK

-1787 VNYQPVLDQASARSW
+1787 VNYQPVLDQASAVNFIREA
-1802 LPGFA
+1802 G
-1807 PCCSATNLIH
+1807 C
-1817 PKDTTASFPTYCTQE
+1817 QV
-1832 PTGHFAAFSGQQFY
+1832 
-1846 GSFFETQAIIII
+1846 
-1858 LLRPIQEIQHHMC
+1858 LLRVARQRI
-1871 KTAEPSYTKLEMLL
+1871 
-1885 LQ
+1885 

>member
-1 MKTIARRKKKQKHF
+1 
-15 IQLYM
+15 
-20 RCKLLHHKF
+20 
-29 NSTLEHFLKVN
+29 
-40 KKSQHITV
+40 
-48 RTLIFTAQD
+48 
-57 FDGRSV
+57 
-63 YLWIFYL
+63 LWIFYL

-239 TSAPQHTGSRNDE
+239 ASAPQHTGSRNDE
-252 LENLSSQACLVN
+252 LENLSSRACLVN

-312 PPSSAAATTSWE
+312 PPSSAATTSWE

-333 HRSYSVG
+333 HRSSSVG

-364 EIIIPQRF
+364 EIIVPHRF
-372 VLHQPHSPVV
+372 VLHQPQSTFKMYPLHSVQQSKCSNNVV

-582 KAIKILKATPV
+582 KAIKILKATPI

-603 LTLTGEVTADFDFEK
+603 LTLTGE
-618 LYLPFD
+618 
-624 ISMFDALRQVEDLS
+624 VEDLS

-648 PCIEKEEYDE
+648 PCIEKDEYDE
-658 TFFPPTASAYGTIK
+658 TFFPPTASAYGTMK

-728 GCIVKSIDKYSA
+728 GCVVKSIDKYSA

-749 GDMLLSVNGQDLKYA
+749 GDMLLSVNGQDLKHA

-814 LSLKKF
+814 LSLKNLRIIKKF

-861 PVTYRREYSFGDKID
+861 PVTYQREYSFGDKTD
-876 TANGEQLS
+876 TASGEQLS

-896 QDPRK
+896 QDPQK
-901 LPSVVGKSYQI
+901 LPSVVEKSYQI

-924 SDRSLLEKNKIN
+924 NLPSDRSLLEENKIN
-936 DEQQL
+936 NEQQL

-948 GSGEVADERTEQ
+948 GSSEVGDEATEQ

-1000 IHRNKDQYLG
+1000 IHRNQDQYLG

-1078 HAESPVVLILESFSF
+1078 HAESPVLLILESFSF
-1093 AWPHLSSTSENEPNV
+1093 AWPHLSSTSENEPNA
-1108 QQTGQ
+1108 QTGQ
-1113 TQDNR
+1113 TQDNQ
-1118 AYSSEEPGSQEKMT
+1118 AYSSSEEPGSQEKMT

-1139 NWKNSNKSSTGSRR
+1139 NWKNSNKSSTGSRC

-1167 VQHVLLDN
+1167 VQHVLDN
-1175 SPDNGLTGSTTTM
+1175 SPDNTTM

-1202 STNGDCIV
+1202 STNGESIV

-1219 DQLLL
+1219 DQLL

-1238 ELHVTELRKANDN
+1238 ELHITELRKANDN

-1274 DDDDES
+1274 DES
-1280 SAAFQ
+1280 SRAFQ

-1315 SIIKNRPNSIVRL
+1315 SIIKNRPSSIVRL

-1360 HAEFSFSKQSQ
+1360 HAEFSFSKQSE

-1400 ARTTDVKPIAEKTDV
+1400 VRTTDVKPTAEKTDV
-1415 TEQISKTGSTTVQTQ
+1415 SDQISKTGSTTV
-1430 STKSLKSA
+1430 A
-1438 SNPATDSIV
+1438 ATDSIV

-1671 RRFTTTHGGRK
+1671 RRFTTHGGRK

-1728 QIADTDDNNYDI
+1728 QIADTNDNNYDI

-1787 VNYQPVLDQASARSW
+1787 VNYQPVLDQASAVNFIREA
-1802 LPGFA
+1802 G
-1807 PCCSATNLIH
+1807 C
-1817 PKDTTASFPTYCTQE
+1817 QV
-1832 PTGHFAAFSGQQFY
+1832 
-1846 GSFFETQAIIII
+1846 
-1858 LLRPIQEIQHHMC
+1858 LLRVARQRI
-1871 KTAEPSYTKLEMLL
+1871 
-1885 LQ
+1885 

>member
-1 MKTIARRKKKQKHF
+1 
-15 IQLYM
+15 
-20 RCKLLHHKF
+20 
-29 NSTLEHFLKVN
+29 
-40 KKSQHITV
+40 
-48 RTLIFTAQD
+48 
-57 FDGRSV
+57 
-63 YLWIFYL
+63 LWIFYL

-239 TSAPQHTGSRNDE
+239 ASAPQHTGSRNDE

-312 PPSSAAATTSWE
+312 PPSSAATTSWE

-333 HRSYSVG
+333 HRSSSVG

-372 VLHQPHSPVV
+372 VLHQPQSTFKMYLLHSVQQSKCSNNVV

-582 KAIKILKATPV
+582 KAIKILKATPI

-603 LTLTGEVTADFDFEK
+603 LTLTGE
-618 LYLPFD
+618 
-624 ISMFDALRQVEDLS
+624 VEDLS

-648 PCIEKEEYDE
+648 PCIEKDEYDE
-658 TFFPPTASAYGTIK
+658 TFFPPTASAYGTMK

-704 KTIRIKKKLSSFG
+704 KTIKIKKKLSSFG

-728 GCIVKSIDKYSA
+728 GCVVKSIDKYSA

-749 GDMLLSVNGQDLKYA
+749 GDMLLSVNGQDLKHA

-861 PVTYRREYSFGDKID
+861 PVTYQREYSFGDKTD
-876 TANGEQLS
+876 TASGEQLS

-896 QDPRK
+896 QDPQK
-901 LPSVVGKSYQI
+901 LPSVVEKSYQI

-924 SDRSLLEKNKIN
+924 NLPSDRNLLEKNKTN
-936 DEQQL
+936 TEQQL

-948 GSGEVADERTEQ
+948 GSSEVGDEATEQ

-1078 HAESPVVLILESFSF
+1078 HAESPVLLILESFSF
-1093 AWPHLSSTSENEPNV
+1093 AWPHLSSTSENEPNA
-1108 QQTGQ
+1108 QTGQ
-1113 TQDNR
+1113 TQDNQ
-1118 AYSSEEPGSQEKMT
+1118 AYSSSSSSSSEEPGSQEKMT

-1139 NWKNSNKSSTGSRR
+1139 NWKNSNKSSTGSRC

-1167 VQHVLLDN
+1167 VQHVLDN
-1175 SPDNGLTGSTTTM
+1175 SPDNTTM
-1188 PVDDLCNDDKARQL
+1188 PVDDLCDDDKARQL
-1202 STNGDCIV
+1202 STNGESIV

-1219 DQLLL
+1219 DQLL

-1238 ELHVTELRKANDN
+1238 ELHITELRKANDN

-1269 IAGID
+1269 IAGI
-1274 DDDDES
+1274 DDES

-1315 SIIKNRPNSIVRL
+1315 SIIKNRPSSIVRL

-1360 HAEFSFSKQSQ
+1360 HAEFSFSKQSE

-1400 ARTTDVKPIAEKTDV
+1400 ARTTDVKPTAEKTDV
-1415 TEQISKTGSTTVQTQ
+1415 SDQISKTGSTTV
-1430 STKSLKSA
+1430 A
-1438 SNPATDSIV
+1438 ATDSIV

-1495 AAGDQILEVNGRS
+1495 AAGDQILEVASTVDHLPFLCDEN
-1508 IRDAAHEVAI
+1508 VTFT
-1518 NLLRQTPSKVR
+1518 L
-1529 LLVHRDPKMKINL
+1529 
-1542 LDPTNIYDIFEV
+1542 
-1554 ELNKKPGKGLGLSI
+1554 
-1568 VGRKHEPGIFI
+1568 
-1579 AEVMKGGIAESSGRL
+1579 MKGGIAESSGRL

-1616 ATLLKTATGIVKL
+1616 ATLLK
-1629 KIGRIKVTSSRPKSA
+1629 P
-1644 AAALSAA
+1644 
-1651 SDSSAQPALL
+1651 LL

-1671 RRFTTTHGGRK
+1671 RRFTTHGGRK

-1718 SFKFDRNRKT
+1718 SFKFDR
-1728 QIADTDDNNYDI
+1728 I
-1740 IEVQLTK
+1740 QLTK

-1787 VNYQPVLDQASARSW
+1787 VNYQPVLDQASAVNFIREA
-1802 LPGFA
+1802 G
-1807 PCCSATNLIH
+1807 C
-1817 PKDTTASFPTYCTQE
+1817 QV
-1832 PTGHFAAFSGQQFY
+1832 
-1846 GSFFETQAIIII
+1846 
-1858 LLRPIQEIQHHMC
+1858 LLRVARQRI
-1871 KTAEPSYTKLEMLL
+1871 
-1885 LQ
+1885 

>member
-1 MKTIARRKKKQKHF
+1 
-15 IQLYM
+15 
-20 RCKLLHHKF
+20 
-29 NSTLEHFLKVN
+29 
-40 KKSQHITV
+40 
-48 RTLIFTAQD
+48 
-57 FDGRSV
+57 
-63 YLWIFYL
+63 LWIFYL

-239 TSAPQHTGSRNDE
+239 ASAPQHTGSRNDE

-312 PPSSAAATTSWE
+312 PPSSAATTSWE

-333 HRSYSVG
+333 HRSSSVG

-372 VLHQPHSPVV
+372 VLHQPQSTFKMYLLHSVQQSKCSNNVV

-582 KAIKILKATPV
+582 KAIKILKATPI

-603 LTLTGEVTADFDFEK
+603 LTLTGE
-618 LYLPFD
+618 
-624 ISMFDALRQVEDLS
+624 VEDLS

-648 PCIEKEEYDE
+648 PCIEKDEYDE
-658 TFFPPTASAYGTIK
+658 TFFPPTASAYGTMK

-704 KTIRIKKKLSSFG
+704 KTIKIKKKLSSFG

-728 GCIVKSIDKYSA
+728 GCVVKSIDKYSA

-749 GDMLLSVNGQDLKYA
+749 GDMLLSVNGQDLKHA

-861 PVTYRREYSFGDKID
+861 PVTYQREYSFGDKTD
-876 TANGEQLS
+876 TASGEQLS

-896 QDPRK
+896 QDPQK
-901 LPSVVGKSYQI
+901 LPSVVEKSYQI

-924 SDRSLLEKNKIN
+924 NLPSDRNLLEKNKTN
-936 DEQQL
+936 TEQQL

-948 GSGEVADERTEQ
+948 GSSEVGDEATEQ

-1078 HAESPVVLILESFSF
+1078 HAESPVLLILESFSF
-1093 AWPHLSSTSENEPNV
+1093 AWPHLSSTSENEPNA
-1108 QQTGQ
+1108 QTGQ
-1113 TQDNR
+1113 TQDNQ
-1118 AYSSEEPGSQEKMT
+1118 AYSSSSSSSSEEPGSQEKMT

-1139 NWKNSNKSSTGSRR
+1139 NWKNSNKSSTGSRC

-1167 VQHVLLDN
+1167 VQHVLDN
-1175 SPDNGLTGSTTTM
+1175 SPDNTTM
-1188 PVDDLCNDDKARQL
+1188 PVDDLCDDDKARQL
-1202 STNGDCIV
+1202 STNGESIV

-1219 DQLLL
+1219 DQLL

-1238 ELHVTELRKANDN
+1238 ELHITELRKANDN

-1269 IAGID
+1269 IAGI
-1274 DDDDES
+1274 DDES

-1315 SIIKNRPNSIVRL
+1315 SIIKNRPSSIVRL

-1360 HAEFSFSKQSQ
+1360 HAEFSFSKQSE

-1400 ARTTDVKPIAEKTDV
+1400 ARTTDVKPTAEKTDV
-1415 TEQISKTGSTTVQTQ
+1415 SDQISKTGSTTVAAQ

-1495 AAGDQILEVNGRS
+1495 AAGDQILEVASTVDHLPFLCDENVTFTLVNGRS

-1579 AEVMKGGIAESSGRL
+1579 AEVVVILIFTMKGGIAESSGRL

-1651 SDSSAQPALL
+1651 SDSSAQPPLL

-1671 RRFTTTHGGRK
+1671 RRFTTHGGRK

-1728 QIADTDDNNYDI
+1728 QIADTTDNNYDI

-1787 VNYQPVLDQASARSW
+1787 VNYQPVLDQASAVNFIREA
-1802 LPGFA
+1802 G
-1807 PCCSATNLIH
+1807 C
-1817 PKDTTASFPTYCTQE
+1817 QV
-1832 PTGHFAAFSGQQFY
+1832 
-1846 GSFFETQAIIII
+1846 
-1858 LLRPIQEIQHHMC
+1858 LLRVARQRI
-1871 KTAEPSYTKLEMLL
+1871 
-1885 LQ
+1885 

>member
-1 MKTIARRKKKQKHF
+1 
-15 IQLYM
+15 
-20 RCKLLHHKF
+20 
-29 NSTLEHFLKVN
+29 
-40 KKSQHITV
+40 
-48 RTLIFTAQD
+48 
-57 FDGRSV
+57 
-63 YLWIFYL
+63 LWIFYL
-70 QHVVDRMTFQYCSMV
+70 QHVVDCMTFQYCSMV

-239 TSAPQHTGSRNDE
+239 ASAPQHTGSRNDE

-312 PPSSAAATTSWE
+312 PPSSAATTSWE

-333 HRSYSVG
+333 HRSSSVG

-349 KKWQPICGPEYNILL
+349 KKWQPICGPEYNIL
-364 EIIIPQRF
+364 
-372 VLHQPHSPVV
+372 VV

-415 KSISEDSDLCSLA
+415 KSISEDGDLCSLA

-582 KAIKILKATPV
+582 KAIKILKATPI

-603 LTLTGEVTADFDFEK
+603 LTLTGE
-618 LYLPFD
+618 
-624 ISMFDALRQVEDLS
+624 VEDLS

-648 PCIEKEEYDE
+648 PCIEKDEYDE
-658 TFFPPTASAYGTIK
+658 TFFPPTASAYGTMK
-672 SISSTVCSVETNAS
+672 SISSTICSVETNAS

-704 KTIRIKKKLSSFG
+704 KTIKIKKKLSSFG

-728 GCIVKSIDKYSA
+728 GCVVKSIDKYSA

-749 GDMLLSVNGQDLKYA
+749 GDMLLSVNGQDLKHA

-861 PVTYRREYSFGDKID
+861 PVTYQREYSFGDKTD
-876 TANGEQLS
+876 TASGEQLS

-896 QDPRK
+896 QDPQK
-901 LPSVVGKSYQI
+901 LSSVVEKSYQI

-924 SDRSLLEKNKIN
+924 NLPSDRNLLEKNKTN
-936 DEQQL
+936 TEQQL

-948 GSGEVADERTEQ
+948 KSSEVGDEATEQ
-960 QSEENVQNFETLD
+960 QSEGNVQNFETLD
-973 NDKNRYA
+973 HDKNRYA

-1078 HAESPVVLILESFSF
+1078 HAESPVLLILESFSF
-1093 AWPHLSSTSENEPNV
+1093 AWPHLSSTSENEPNA
-1108 QQTGQ
+1108 QTGQ
-1113 TQDNR
+1113 TQDNQ
-1118 AYSSEEPGSQEKMT
+1118 AYSSSSSSSPEEPGSQEKMT

-1139 NWKNSNKSSTGSRR
+1139 NWKNSNKSSTGSRC

-1167 VQHVLLDN
+1167 VQHVLDN
-1175 SPDNGLTGSTTTM
+1175 SPDNTTM

-1202 STNGDCIV
+1202 STNDESIV

-1219 DQLLL
+1219 DQLL

-1238 ELHVTELRKANDN
+1238 ELHITELRKANDN

-1269 IAGID
+1269 IAGI
-1274 DDDDES
+1274 DDES

-1315 SIIKNRPNSIVRL
+1315 SIIKNRPSSIVRL

-1360 HAEFSFSKQSQ
+1360 HAEFSFSKQSE

-1385 TSTHTTFACDHHSKY
+1385 TSTHTTFVCDHHSKY

-1415 TEQISKTGSTTVQTQ
+1415 SDQISKTGSTTV
-1430 STKSLKSA
+1430 A
-1438 SNPATDSIV
+1438 ATDSIV

-1495 AAGDQILEVNGRS
+1495 AAGDQILEVASTVDHLPFLCDEN
-1508 IRDAAHEVAI
+1508 VTFT
-1518 NLLRQTPSKVR
+1518 L
-1529 LLVHRDPKMKINL
+1529 
-1542 LDPTNIYDIFEV
+1542 
-1554 ELNKKPGKGLGLSI
+1554 
-1568 VGRKHEPGIFI
+1568 
-1579 AEVMKGGIAESSGRL
+1579 MKGGIAESSGRL

-1616 ATLLKTATGIVKL
+1616 ATLLK
-1629 KIGRIKVTSSRPKSA
+1629 
-1644 AAALSAA
+1644 
-1651 SDSSAQPALL
+1651 ALL

-1671 RRFTTTHGGRK
+1671 RRFTTHGGRK

-1718 SFKFDRNRKT
+1718 SFKFDR
-1728 QIADTDDNNYDI
+1728 I
-1740 IEVQLTK
+1740 QLTK

-1787 VNYQPVLDQASARSW
+1787 VNYQPVLDQASAVNFIREA
-1802 LPGFA
+1802 G
-1807 PCCSATNLIH
+1807 C
-1817 PKDTTASFPTYCTQE
+1817 QV
-1832 PTGHFAAFSGQQFY
+1832 
-1846 GSFFETQAIIII
+1846 
-1858 LLRPIQEIQHHMC
+1858 LLRVARQRI
-1871 KTAEPSYTKLEMLL
+1871 
-1885 LQ
+1885 